1 MPSIERGDV
10 TTYYEESG
18 QGEPLVLICGLS
30 ADLQYWRFQVPALSK
45 HHRVICFDNRG
56 AGRSSAPDHAHSLPE
71 LVDDVVAL
79 LDHLDIDSANVL
91 GHSMGGQIA
100 QLLAVSH
107 PKRVK
112 RLVLVGSYAA
122 PDGLVRIAIRNW
134 MAIRR
139 SDMPWEQVARYV
151 SRWSFGPELANN
163 EVAYEAFIRAMV
175 SNPYAQR
182 RHGFIRQAEALLAAE
197 ASPGLAGITAPTLV
211 VVGEHDALAP
221 RYLSDALVALIPG
234 SRLQVLPGA
243 HSGFVEYPEHYNRVI
258 LDFLSD
264 ARHASVGESLH

>member
-1 MPSIERGDV
+1 MPSIQRGDV

-45 HHRVICFDNRG
+45 HYRVICFDNRG

-79 LDHLDIDSANVL
+79 LEHLEIDSAHVL

-112 RLVLVGSYAA
+112 RLVLVGSYRGAGRA
-122 PDGLVRIAIRNW
+122 GTHRNQKLDGHSTLGHAVGAGG
-134 MAIRR
+134 
-139 SDMPWEQVARYV
+139 SLCVPLEL
-151 SRWSFGPELANN
+151 WS
-163 EVAYEAFIRAMV
+163 
-175 SNPYAQR
+175 
-182 RHGFIRQAEALLAAE
+182 
-197 ASPGLAGITAPTLV
+197 
-211 VVGEHDALAP
+211 
-221 RYLSDALVALIPG
+221 
-234 SRLQVLPGA
+234 
-243 HSGFVEYPEHYNRVI
+243 
-258 LDFLSD
+258 
-264 ARHASVGESLH
+264 